1 MLLVRTES
9 LPAGEAWVYELKL
22 DGFRAEAIKSGG
34 RIQLRSRND
43 KDFNAKY
50 SAIVQALTAMPDETV
65 IDGEIV
71 ALDESGRPSF
81 NLLQNHSSKAAALI
95 FYVFDVMILA
105 GKDVMAEPLIA
116 RRELL
121 QRRVLAKLGE
131 PIREAPHLDASLPEL
146 IRSVKAH
153 GLEGLVGKRRNSRYE
168 PGQRSGAW
176 QKMRVNRGQDFVIA
190 GYTPSLKNF
199 DAVVFGYSDGEQLMY
214 AGRTRNGFTPSS
226 RDRLFKRF
234 KGLEVETCPFVN
246 LPESR
251 SGRWGE
257 GLTAEKMKECRWL
270 RPVLVGEFEFVE
282 WTPDNHLRHAAFVA
296 LREGKD
302 AGTVR
307 RESWGRE

>member
-1 MLLVRTES
+1 
-9 LPAGEAWVYELKL
+9 
-22 DGFRAEAIKSGG
+22 
-34 RIQLRSRND
+34 
-43 KDFNAKY
+43 
-50 SAIVQALTAMPDETV
+50 
-65 IDGEIV
+65 
-71 ALDESGRPSF
+71 
-81 NLLQNHSSKAAALI
+81 
-95 FYVFDVMILA
+95 
-105 GKDVMAEPLIA
+105 
-116 RRELL
+116 
-121 QRRVLAKLGE
+121 
-131 PIREAPHLDASLPEL
+131 LDASLPEL

-234 KGLEVETCPFVN
+234 KGLEVGTCPFVN